1 MPYGN
6 SIPIK
11 NAGRVMEKFVKIVV
25 PRGTQSTYMTSGG
38 ALAGVDGH
46 QNGASKYQQSGYS
59 SNNSSSTSSS
69 GSDWKQHA
77 WAQN

>member
-38 ALAGVDGH
+38 ALAGKLCAIFILV
-46 QNGASKYQQSGYS
+46 KL
-59 SNNSSSTSSS
+59 
-69 GSDWKQHA
+69 KKIL
-77 WAQN
+77 